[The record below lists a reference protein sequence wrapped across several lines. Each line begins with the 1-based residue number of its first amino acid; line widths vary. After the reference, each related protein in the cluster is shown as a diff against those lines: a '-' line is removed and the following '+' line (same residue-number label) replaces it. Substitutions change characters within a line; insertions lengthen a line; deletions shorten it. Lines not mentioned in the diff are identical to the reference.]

1 MPFFAA
7 RHMACGSALAFCAPH
22 GKIKPNP
29 AQATAY
35 KRVLAN
41 TFDKKEAYA
50 MAHGPIVTA
59 QMARSYRLRAQNL
72 AAMLPTGALCE
83 AAGACGLQNSPPG
96 AQEDA

>member
-1 MPFFAA
+1 
-7 RHMACGSALAFCAPH
+7 
-22 GKIKPNP
+22 
-29 AQATAY
+29 
-35 KRVLAN
+35 
-41 TFDKKEAYA
+41 

-72 AAMLPTGALCE
+72 ADMLPTGALCE